1 VKVKITLVRPFR
13 DAVGK
18 PEVTLEL
25 SRGELV
31 PALRQLAL
39 EYPGL
44 EEQLFEDGAL
54 SPYVNIYRNN
64 AAVDEKEAATT
75 VLKDGDELMFLL
87 PLTGG

>member
-1 VKVKITLVRPFR
+1 MKVKVTLVRPFR

-25 SRGELV
+25 AQGGLV
-31 PALRQLAL
+31 PALRKLAD

-44 EEQLFEDGAL
+44 EEQLFENGAL

-64 AAVDEKEAATT
+64 VAVDESQAAAL
-75 VLKDGDELMFLL
+75 VLKDGDELLFLL